1 MGVTDFPFS
10 DPTRTFFPIR
20 ASMKWQGSIFYG
32 QNGFSSVTYHGTGD
46 QTLNFA
52 YQQSTANYAV
62 TVGSNGLVSRYH
74 VSTFVASP
82 SVRTTQTRTA
92 ISISNYNITNST
104 QRADSMTHVIIAGSQ
119 EGMSSYPYGTG

>member
-1 MGVTDFPFS
+1 M
-10 DPTRTFFPIR
+10 
-20 ASMKWQGSIFYG
+20 
-32 QNGFSSVTYHGTGD
+32 
-46 QTLNFA
+46 NFT
-52 YQQSTANYAV
+52 YQQANSNYSV

-104 QRADSMTHVIIAGSQ
+104 QRADSLTHVIVAGSR
-119 EGMSSYPYGTG
+119 EGTSSYPYGSG